1 MIKYDQMIH
10 IIHIYLYCSI
20 YIYLSTSM
28 IIISWYVLRNRGS
41 QAAVSAKPVSN
52 IRLAAHGSPTRLN
65 PKQDEI
71 QEDNSHHD
79 IHKWAW
85 DKWSSATWKV
95 STNIYIHIHIYI
107 YTYTYI
113 YTYIYIHIYIYT
125 YIYIHI
131 YIHIYILNYLIQLYT
146 ITVISWG
153 CFISTCT

>member
-1 MIKYDQMIH
+1 
-10 IIHIYLYCSI
+10 
-20 YIYLSTSM
+20 M

-52 IRLAAHGSPTRLN
+52 LRLAAHGSPTRLN

-95 STNIYIHIHIYI
+95 SGVNQY
-107 YTYTYI
+107 
-113 YTYIYIHIYIYT
+113 IYIYT
-125 YIYIHI
+125 YIY
-131 YIHIYILNYLIQLYT
+131 LAKLL
-146 ITVISWG
+146 
-153 CFISTCT
+153 